1 MRKLPI
7 AIAAGV
13 LALSL
18 AAAPAVVA
26 KPGPKS
32 PKSPK
37 NVGGTVTVVPTPTT
51 IEEATTTVAVTG
63 NVKAKSSCR
72 KNRTVRFSYTDAS
85 GTTVL
90 AETAVTKPNGNYSVT
105 LPKPSTTGPATA
117 TLTATVDQTVR
128 KTKGSSK
135 GKKKGHKKGKAR
147 KFNCLEVTGTAT
159 LTVNAPAVV

>member
-26 KPGPKS
+26 KPGAK
-32 PKSPK
+32 KGPK

-51 IEEATTTVAVTG
+51 IEDTTTTVVVTG
-63 NVKAKSSCR
+63 NVKASSSCR
-72 KNRTVRFSYTDAS
+72 KNRTVRFSYTDAG

-90 AETAVTKPNGNYSVT
+90 AETAVTKSNGNYSVT
-105 LPKPSTTGPATA
+105 LPKPTTTGPATA
-117 TLTATVDQTVR
+117 TLTATVDQAIR
-128 KTKGSSK
+128 KNKGSSK

-159 LTVNAPAVV
+159 LTVNGPAVV